1 MMKQERNGWQ
11 LIRQKIN
18 GIYIAS
24 NLVSYKIIH
33 CLSKTIR
40 KSVKFNLII
49 NIESELRDGQMQLN
63 TLIRNTN
70 IQKCTTVF
78 MIRILCTYSIPHSS
92 IDNPQN
98 LLNTVKTLKLFVSS
112 FFCFM
117 ENIKLTTRNVLF
129 LFCFLFFSFFFLYHS
144 SVHLALCARVFLCV
158 CNIFVLHHSKSPPHR
173 TDQMH
178 TTHYIIKSLNCSGV
192 SGFDNLGHGH
202 YFASNPVQPQL
213 PQTSSHQQAPPR
225 PFGSGGQYHHD
236 ASSHLPYSPYSPYSP
251 NSPNSPNTPNA
262 YQYDA
267 GHGHNK
273 YGTNTNNNKGG
284 GGSGTSS
291 YGGNWHYVNSNNDH
305 HNLNHQQSGYSQQSH
320 HVDKDSQQR

>member
-49 NIESELRDGQMQLN
+49 NIERELRDGQMQLN

-117 ENIKLTTRNVLF
+117 ENIKLTTRNVCINVCISYY
-129 LFCFLFFSFFFLYHS
+129 FCFVFCFFHFFFSIIHPFIWHCVRACFFVFVTSLY
-144 SVHLALCARVFLCV
+144 C
-158 CNIFVLHHSKSPPHR
+158 
-173 TDQMH
+173 T
-178 TTHYIIKSLNCSGV
+178 
-192 SGFDNLGHGH
+192 
-202 YFASNPVQPQL
+202 
-213 PQTSSHQQAPPR
+213 
-225 PFGSGGQYHHD
+225 
-236 ASSHLPYSPYSPYSP
+236 
-251 NSPNSPNTPNA
+251 TPNP
-262 YQYDA
+262 
-267 GHGHNK
+267 HPIERIK
-273 YGTNTNNNKGG
+273 CTPPII
-284 GGSGTSS
+284 S
-291 YGGNWHYVNSNNDH
+291 
-305 HNLNHQQSGYSQQSH
+305 
-320 HVDKDSQQR
+320 